1 MSTRTL
7 VGAMSLTHDII
18 EEYGWVSGGE
28 AFENGTMSTANRVRT
43 AEPNGEASS
52 PLLREI
58 QDALA
63 WVRNQEGKNGYIL
76 NLQTTLEAIGEGKVS
91 DKALGLIVSILPVY
105 RKQVER
111 DAKNAEEN
119 ANKPESNWV
128 GEVGKRDTFTLTC
141 EDIREMDGAFGQSY
155 LHKFADADGNELV
168 WFATSGACTNRVK
181 GMTGWGEPVPMYE
194 VGKTYTV
201 KATVKKHGEFRERKS
216 TTINRVKQV

>member
-7 VGAMSLTHDII
+7 IGAMSLTHGII
-18 EEYGWVSGGE
+18 EEHGWVSGGE

-43 AEPNGEASS
+43 ATPDSEVDS
-52 PLLREI
+52 PLLAEI
-58 QDALA
+58 GDALA
-63 WVRNQEGKNGYIL
+63 WVRSQEPKNGYIL
-76 NLQTTLEAIGEGKVS
+76 SLQNALGTIGTGKVT
-91 DKALGLIVSILPVY
+91 DKSLGLIVSILPTY
-105 RKQVER
+105 RKQIER
-111 DAKNAEEN
+111 DAKAIAEN
-119 ANKPESNWV
+119 TNRPESNWV
-128 GEVGKRDTFTLTC
+128 GEVGEREAFTLTC
-141 EDIREMDGAFGQSY
+141 EDIREINGNFGLTY

>member
-1 MSTRTL
+1 
-7 VGAMSLTHDII
+7 MSLTHGII

-43 AEPNGEASS
+43 ATPDSEVAS

-141 EDIREMDGAFGQSY
+141 EDIRETNGNFGLTY